1 MSLPSPPAT
10 AKGGPLVSVVMANHC
25 GAPYL
30 APAIRSVLAQSHRK
44 LELLVVDD
52 ASTDNSLEVIR
63 AEAVGDARVGLL
75 ALPQNGGPAK
85 ARNAALEAARG
96 EWIAVVDA
104 DDLIDP
110 DRLSQLLTLAE
121 AYEADIVADDLL
133 FFVEGQAPHARL
145 LDGLQLQGPAIIT
158 PELLITQRAAH
169 GASVQLGYLKPLLR
183 RELLR
188 TRRYNEKLRI
198 GEDYDLLL
206 RLVLEGARL
215 CVTPRSFYRYRRHSA
230 SISHRLSPAAA
241 QTMLASHDD
250 LVCAFAGA
258 SPGIR
263 AAFAQRRRALREQL
277 DYELLVA
284 AIKQRRFGSAA
295 AATLRHPSL
304 LRRLARSLRERL
316 ARKAHSRPPATAEL
330 PS

>member
-1 MSLPSPPAT
+1 
-10 AKGGPLVSVVMANHC
+10 MANYC

-30 APAIRSVLAQSHRK
+30 APAIRSVLGQSHGK

-52 ASTDNSLEVIR
+52 ASTDNSVEIIR
-63 AEAVGDARVGLL
+63 AEAAADARVRLL

-104 DDLIDP
+104 DDL
-110 DRLSQLLTLAE
+110 LN
-121 AYEADIVADDLL
+121 
-133 FFVEGQAPHARL
+133 
-145 LDGLQLQGPAIIT
+145 GLQLQGPAIIT

-183 RELLR
+183 RELIR
-188 TRRYNEKLRI
+188 TRRYNEQLRI

-206 RLVLEGARL
+206 RLVLDGARL
-215 CVTPRSFYRYRRHSA
+215 CVTPQSFYHYRRHSA
-230 SISHRLSPAAA
+230 SISHRLSEGTARA
-241 QTMLASHDD
+241 MLASHDD
-250 LVCAFAGA
+250 LARAFGGA
-258 SPGIR
+258 SPGIL
-263 AAFAQRRRALREQL
+263 AAFAQRRRTLREQL

-284 AIKQRRFGSAA
+284 AIKQRRLGTAA
-295 AATLRHPSL
+295 AMLRHPSL

-316 ARKAHSRPPATAEL
+316 ARKAHSRPPVTAEL

>member
-1 MSLPSPPAT
+1 
-10 AKGGPLVSVVMANHC
+10 MANYC

-30 APAIRSVLAQSHRK
+30 APAIRSVLGQSHGK

-52 ASTDNSLEVIR
+52 ASTDNSVEIIR
-63 AEAVGDARVGLL
+63 AEAAADARVRLL

-110 DRLSQLLTLAE
+110 DRLSQLLALAE
-121 AYEADIVADDLL
+121 AYEADIVADDLV
-133 FFVEGQAPHARL
+133 FFIEGQAPHARL
-145 LDGLQLQGPAIIT
+145 LNGLQLQGPAIIT

-183 RELLR
+183 RELIR
-188 TRRYNEKLRI
+188 TRRYNEQLRI

-206 RLVLEGARL
+206 RLVLDGARL
-215 CVTPRSFYRYRRHSA
+215 CVTPQSFYHYRRHSA
-230 SISHRLSPAAA
+230 SISHRLSEGTARA
-241 QTMLASHDD
+241 MLASHDD
-250 LVCAFAGA
+250 LARAFGGA
-258 SPGIR
+258 SPGIL
-263 AAFAQRRRALREQL
+263 AAFAQRRRTLREQL

-284 AIKQRRFGSAA
+284 AIKQRRLGTAA
-295 AATLRHPSL
+295 AMLRHPSL

-316 ARKAHSRPPATAEL
+316 ARKAHSRPPVTAEL